1 MFSSSDDDAQLLAV
15 ALLIREGKGGGVN
28 EADIEAIKN
37 AQRRLRNH
45 FLPQS
50 LLSHCGFEQA
60 FTYNYL
66 RIMRIAVHPQIQHLG
81 LGSKLLNYIERLAIA
96 QGVDFIG
103 ASFGINAQL
112 LSFWLNSGF
121 STARIGFTKDK
132 ASGEHSALLIKGIK
146 TQSKQAQQILQKNFY
161 QSFDYLL
168 LEEYKTLPTHLVN
181 LLLIQQTSE
190 ALVSLSALDIANVK
204 AFSKGERLYSSCCYS
219 LYLWLKHDLLVHDEN
234 LACQV
239 KQDALV
245 LIARLIQKH
254 DSDTICQQFAFT
266 GKKMLNKHIK
276 DYVSERLK
284 QCELH

>member
-1 MFSSSDDDAQLLAV
+1 M
-15 ALLIREGKGGGVN
+15 EYGK
-28 EADIEAIKN
+28 E
-37 AQRRLRNH
+37 
-45 FLPQS
+45 
-50 LLSHCGFEQA
+50 
-60 FTYNYL
+60 
-66 RIMRIAVHPQIQHLG
+66 
-81 LGSKLLNYIERLAIA
+81 
-96 QGVDFIG
+96 
-103 ASFGINAQL
+103 
-112 LSFWLNSGF
+112 
-121 STARIGFTKDK
+121 
-132 ASGEHSALLIKGIK
+132 
-146 TQSKQAQQILQKNFY
+146 ILQKNFY
-161 QSFDYLL
+161 RSFDYLL
-168 LEEYKTLPTHLVN
+168 LEEYKTLPTALVS
-181 LLLIQQTSE
+181 LLLKQNTSE
-190 ALVSLSALDIANVK
+190 ELSSLSALDIANVH